1 MKNSQYAT
9 GVDGHTL
16 MRIDYSSESC
26 TGVPLV
32 CVYNHMGTLCYGLFK
47 DESISLSP
55 SSRTA

>member
-16 MRIDYSSESC
+16 MKIDYSSESC

-32 CVYNHMGTLCYGLFK
+32 YNHRG
-47 DESISLSP
+47 SILVFGDQEFSEKKLKWCS
-55 SSRTA
+55 AG